1 MSGEE
6 ARRGSAEPAE
16 APVLADLADAGYKFD
31 SLADLRHSRVRY
43 RGAVPVLLRWLAR
56 ATDSDVKENIV
67 RALSVPWAGPAAAR
81 ALIEEFRRVD
91 TTATAGGTGLRWAIG
106 NALEVVG
113 DDSVFDEL
121 VDLVRDRTYG
131 KARQMVVLGLGKSKD
146 PRAAGELITLLDDDD
161 VSGHA
166 VKALGKLKAAE
177 ARTALEPMLH
187 DSRPWVRREAKK
199 ALDNL
204 G

>member
-1 MSGEE
+1 VSGDE
-6 ARRGSAEPAE
+6 ARRGAAREAE
-16 APVLADLADAGYKFD
+16 APVLADLADAGYRFD

-43 RGAVPVLLRWLAR
+43 RTAVPVLLRWLPQVTNR
-56 ATDSDVKENIV
+56 DVKEDIV
-67 RALSVPWAGPAAAR
+67 RALSIPWARPTAAR
-81 ALIEEFRRVD
+81 ALIKEFRRVD
-91 TTATAGGTGLRWAIG
+91 SAVDPDGSGLRWTIG

-121 VDLVRDRTYG
+121 VDLARDRSYG

-146 PRAAGELITLLDDDD
+146 PRAPGVLMKLLDDDD

-166 VKALGKLKAAE
+166 VKALGKLKAPQ
-177 ARTALEPMLH
+177 ARPALEPMLH
-187 DSRPWVRREAKK
+187 DSRAWVRREAKK
-199 ALDNL
+199 ALAKL